1 MSRYS
6 LDYLRDH
13 SRVDVSRSI
22 PWTARALG
30 ISTVPDAV
38 ADLTT
43 DGDPWLF
50 DGPVPMASVRNLL
63 DSYAIAS
70 HPLAFLRP
78 ALPWDDM
85 SQTVTVN
92 GETFTVVSDPT
103 RQVIVDGKRDT
114 VHFVPREGYT
124 PRQFTD
130 SLIDRTSR
138 IVGHGIAVSSVVVL
152 AHGAEAV
159 IGVSTATLEST
170 PEGVS
175 FYPVMLAADSCN
187 GTLSTTTCLAFTDP
201 VCDNTRDMA
210 LAEGKANGTMFKAK
224 HTRNSAAKLAEQ
236 ESAAAEAM
244 GIMSHGSELFA
255 ATIAEWCAVDMTKDQ
270 DTAWLQHVS
279 GHAALGTE
287 PSKNAVTRADNAMDK
302 LQTLKRDNRVSPWNG
317 NGWGALQL
325 ASTFDQWDGRST
337 RGGTDPFARIIRET
351 VTGATAT
358 REAERV
364 DALRAILATA

>member
-6 LDYLRDH
+6 LEYLRDH

-30 ISTVPDAV
+30 ISTVEAAT
-38 ADLTT
+38 ADMTS
-43 DGDPWLF
+43 DGTPWLF
-50 DGPVPMASVRNLL
+50 DGPVPMANVRDLL
-63 DSYAIAS
+63 DSFAIAS

-78 ALPWDDM
+78 AMPWDDPAAM
-85 SQTVTVN
+85 VTFD
-92 GETFTVVSDPT
+92 GQSYTVVTDAS
-103 RQVIVDGKRDT
+103 RQVITDAKRDT

-124 PRQFTD
+124 PRQFTE

-138 IVGHGIAVSSVVVL
+138 IVGHGIQVSSVVVL

-159 IGVSTATLEST
+159 IGVSTASLETT
-170 PEGVS
+170 PEGVT
-175 FYPVMLAADSCN
+175 FYPVLLAADSCN

-236 ESAAAEAM
+236 EDMAAEAL
-244 GIMSHGSELFA
+244 GILDRGTTEYA
-255 ATIAEWCAVDMTKDQ
+255 AMIAEWCAVDVTAEQ
-270 DTAWLQHVS
+270 DTAWLQHLS

-287 PSKNAVTRADNAMDK
+287 PSKNAVTRADNAADK
-302 LQTLKRDNRVSPWNG
+302 LLALRRDNRVSPWNG
-317 NGWGALQL
+317 TGWGALQL

-351 VTGATAT
+351 VTGATAA

-364 DALRAILATA
+364 EALRKILATV